1 MGKAKKRG
9 FRRGDLDDF
18 FKLSREDALKEVV
31 KLLKENDNNAF
42 SLITLFGLSA
52 EELLEAGADYE
63 DVVKMGCMLK

>member
-9 FRRGDLDDF
+9 FRRGDLEEF
-18 FKLSREDALKEVV
+18 YRLSREEAVQEVV
-31 KLLKENDNNAF
+31 KLLKNSDNNAI

-63 DVVKMGCMLK
+63 DVVQMRSMLK

>member
-1 MGKAKKRG
+1 MQIETLLRKIRLKNHNQKDD
-9 FRRGDLDDF
+9 RRLI
-18 FKLSREDALKEVV
+18 KEVV